1 MTLTPAGVGA
11 GGALE
16 FTGGDY
22 IYALRGSTT
31 TNFYRYSISG
41 NAGGSLASP
50 PAPVAADGSL
60 TFQPGGDI
68 FAFRGNNSTT
78 VWHYRIAE
86 DIWIPAAVAPATVG
100 AGGAMTYTGSNFIY
114 ALRGNSQP
122 TFWRLEINP
131 PRFDLSSQA
140 GGFSIDARV
149 EIDGTDVTVLIWDIN

>member
-1 MTLTPAGVGA
+1 
-11 GGALE
+11 
-16 FTGGDY
+16 
-22 IYALRGSTT
+22 
-31 TNFYRYSISG
+31 
-41 NAGGSLASP
+41 
-50 PAPVAADGSL
+50 
-60 TFQPGGDI
+60 
-68 FAFRGNNSTT
+68 

-122 TFWRLEINP
+122 NFWRLEINP

-140 GGFSIDARV
+140 GGFGIDARV